1 MMVAGGLSFEQ
12 VPGGE
17 ALGSAKFKNTQVLDL
32 SRSTALSIQHGERLE
47 GRKVEVGDKRYVG
60 ESPQCASR
68 VVEVVGIIR
77 KGPPHSPQDPDI
89 LRCFI
94 ALCSR
99 AQSSISAL
107 CRTS

>member
-32 SRSTALSIQHGERLE
+32 SRSRALSIQHGERLE
-47 GRKVEVGDKRYVG
+47 GRKVGDKRYVG

-107 CRTS
+107 RRTS